1 MFEQRAVHG
10 LDDLVAPSA
19 RRGWVALVSTANSDL
34 VDRYGRLLER
44 AEIPFLL
51 EQIVQDVTSDVEP
64 KQTIAVYVS
73 ESCFDRAC
81 EVVARDHAEN
91 SDGRDEEDE
100 VLDDDNGEDLDDD
113 PDDDD
118 GGPLHDDD
126 DAAADGDADADVFD
140 DDSDDHSGGEPGEL

>member
-1 MFEQRAVHG
+1 MFDQQAVHG

-34 VDRYGRLLER
+34 AERYGRLLER

-51 EQIVQDVTSDVEP
+51 EETIQDVKSDEEP
-64 KQTIAVYVS
+64 THSIAIAVHVS

-81 EVVARDHAEN
+81 EVIARDHAET

-100 VLDDDNGEDLDDD
+100 VLDDDNGDDEELDDDLDDD
-113 PDDDD
+113 DDGPLLDDADDDD
-118 GGPLHDDD
+118 
-126 DAAADGDADADVFD
+126 VFE
-140 DDSDDHSGGEPGEL
+140 DDSDDHSSGESDES

>member
-1 MFEQRAVHG
+1 MFEQQAVHG

-19 RRGWVALVSTANSDL
+19 RRGWVALVSTANPDL

-51 EQIVQDVTSDVEP
+51 EEIVQDVTSDVEP

-100 VLDDDNGEDLDDD
+100 VLDDDDGEDLDDD
-113 PDDDD
+113 LDDDDD
-118 GGPLHDDD
+118 GPLLDDAEDDD
-126 DAAADGDADADVFD
+126 VVD
-140 DDSDDHSGGEPGEL
+140 DDSDDHSRVDSVEP

>member
-1 MFEQRAVHG
+1 MFDHQAGRC

-19 RRGWVALVSTANSDL
+19 RRGWVALVSTADSDL
-34 VDRYGRLLER
+34 ADRYGRLLER

-51 EQIVQDVTSDVEP
+51 EEIVQHVTSDVEP
-64 KQTIAVYVS
+64 KPTIVVYVS
-73 ESCFDRAC
+73 QSCFDRAC

-100 VLDDDNGEDLDDD
+100 VLDDDNDEDLDDD

-118 GGPLHDDD
+118 GSVLD
-126 DAAADGDADADVFD
+126 DAEDDDVFD
-140 DDSDDHSGGEPGEL
+140 DDSDDHFGGESDDS